1 MKKTVTFL
9 AGTGA
14 LLLATSGFAQDIPAP
29 GTEQAGS
36 AQAPEAIKVEDIPP
50 SQAEGPTQTPSTQ
63 SPSAESPSAEASA
76 FTDGQ
81 VMAFASAAM
90 QMRELHADTSLE
102 DADKQ
107 ARAEAI
113 VSEAGIDAE
122 TYSAI
127 GMAARDDAELAQRIQ
142 LAVQANSQEPS
153 S

>member
-36 AQAPEAIKVEDIPP
+36 AQVPEAIQVEDIPP

-63 SPSAESPSAEASA
+63 SPSAEASA